1 MACPAILL
9 QSVQLESFATFNLA
23 ILVLALGK
31 WLTKKWAFLREFNV
45 PEPVTSGLLVCI
57 ATALLHSFTG
67 MEIGFNLETRNFLLL
82 YFFASI
88 GLNSDF
94 KTLWAGGKPLVIL
107 VAITIFYMF
116 LQNLT
121 GIAVAS
127 AMGLDRIVGLLG
139 GSVSLLG
146 GHGTTIAWAPTFIN
160 EHGVVNASEIGI
172 ACATVGLVL
181 ASLMGGPVARYLITK
196 NKLQP
201 KVIEQPDIGVTHD
214 TKKQN
219 LDYFSLLKTL
229 FWLNMSLALGGL
241 IQEGL
246 ATVGANLPLFVC
258 ALFGAILLTN
268 TVPRLAPQLD
278 WPAGSRSLALVSD
291 LSLGVFLAMSLMSLQ
306 LWTIAALAGPIL
318 AMLAAQFV
326 LAVLYAV
333 FVIFRCMGRDYEAAV
348 VSAGFSGISL
358 GATPTAMANMTAVAQ
373 KYGQAHKAFI
383 IVPLVSGFFV
393 DISNAIVIQKFLN
406 WFG

>member
-1 MACPAILL
+1 
-9 QSVQLESFATFNLA
+9 VQLESFTTFNLA

-31 WLTKKWAFLREFNV
+31 WLTKKCAFLREFNV
-45 PEPVTSGLLVCI
+45 PEPVTSGLLVCVV
-57 ATALLHSFTG
+57 TAALHGISG
-67 MEIGFNLETRNFLLL
+67 LEIGFNLDTRNFLLL

-116 LQNLT
+116 LQNFT

-160 EHGVVNASEIGI
+160 EHGIPNASEIGI

-196 NKLQP
+196 NRLEP

-214 TKKQN
+214 TTKQDI
-219 LDYFSLLKTL
+219 DYFGLLKTL

-246 ATVGANLPLFVC
+246 ELTGVNLPLFVC
-258 ALFGAILLTN
+258 SLFGAILLTN
-268 TVPRLAPQLD
+268 AVPRMFPKLD

-326 LAVLYAV
+326 LAVIFAV
-333 FVIFRCMGRDYEAAV
+333 FVIFRCMGSDYEAAV

-393 DISNAIVIQKFLN
+393 DISNAIVIQQFLN